1 MSQFEMKS
9 KRTGRGFAIFE
20 FTDRYG
26 QKCSLQDSSLASE
39 AAIWLGVDN
48 TGPRITGPNEKF
60 NEDVNARMH
69 LTTEMVQELITH
81 LQRFLD
87 TGYVEL
93 EDEKAEK
100 DDH

>member
-1 MSQFEMKS
+1 MSQFEMKF
-9 KRTGRGFAIFE
+9 KQTGFE

-26 QKCSLQDSSLASE
+26 QKCSLQNSSLASE
-39 AAIWLGVDN
+39 DAVWLGVDN

-69 LTTEMVQELITH
+69 LTTEMVQELIVH

-87 TGYVEL
+87 TGCVEL
-93 EDEKAEK
+93 GDDEKTEN